1 MLLLVSFALQAD
13 VNTIEN
19 LNNQQRFQEAY
30 ELGRQLVAEEAGDP
44 NFDMAFGI
52 AALRIGAYDQAI
64 FAFERVL
71 MYDKTAQ
78 VARFELAHTY
88 FILGNLKV
96 ARRQFNQLLDA
107 SPKLPPAAMK
117 RVQWYMAAID
127 AREAG
132 KNVAL
137 SDGVTHLYLGARF
150 GFDSNPNN
158 MTKKDVLLFDVLPL
172 DMPKVKSATYH
183 ELQAGVT
190 RYQQQ
195 GESWG
200 WFAGANAN
208 AKGFHGDQSDMDNYN
223 LGLQGGGI
231 LLGTNWRLSL
241 PVQINKQVRD
251 DDNEVLV
258 LALAAQFNQRL
269 GSQWDY
275 TAFGQLASI
284 DFKPN
289 DQRDATSLSGGVIYT
304 YRFDDKFKLHA
315 GPVAGIENAKEDE
328 YSRTTYGL
336 RTGADYLFNDNQSLN
351 FNLNYLAAN
360 HKSEDTAFLKK
371 RIDNQL
377 DIAVKFSHRHQ
388 KTWLFDLELS
398 HSNHDSSLNLYS
410 YRGTQLSAGVRKE
423 W

>member
-52 AALRIGAYDQAI
+52 AAQRSGAYDHAL

-71 MYDKTAQ
+71 MFDSKAP
-78 VARFELAHTY
+78 APRFELARTY
-88 FILGNLKV
+88 FMLGNLNV
-96 ARRQFNQLLDA
+96 ARRHFNQLLDA
-107 SPKLPPAAMK
+107 TPQLPAAAMK
-117 RVQWYMAAID
+117 RVQWYMAAIN

-137 SDGVTHLYLGARF
+137 SDGVAHLYLGARF

-275 TAFGQLASI
+275 TAFGQLASV

-289 DQRDATSLSGGVIYT
+289 
-304 YRFDDKFKLHA
+304 
-315 GPVAGIENAKEDE
+315 
-328 YSRTTYGL
+328 
-336 RTGADYLFNDNQSLN
+336 
-351 FNLNYLAAN
+351 
-360 HKSEDTAFLKK
+360 
-371 RIDNQL
+371 L
-377 DIAVKFSHRHQ
+377 DS
-388 KTWLFDLELS
+388 TC
-398 HSNHDSSLNLYS
+398 
-410 YRGTQLSAGVRKE
+410 
-423 W
+423 